1 MELSRD
7 VVRKV
12 ADLARLK
19 VSEGELDALASDLS
33 DMIGYVQVLNE
44 VDTTD
49 VPPMVHA
56 VELHNVLRSDAVIDS
71 LPRRCRTHL
80 VQTVAIFSYRQ
91 SSRPNEAR
99 QGQSDY
105 R

>member
-12 ADLARLK
+12 AGLARLK
-19 VSEGELDALASDLS
+19 VSEDELDSLVADLS
-33 DMIGYVQVLNE
+33 AILGYVQVLNE

-56 VELHNVLRSDAVIDS
+56 VELHNVLRSDSIVDS
-71 LPRRCRTHL
+71 LPRSEALSNAPRSDGSYFL
-80 VQTVAIFSYRQ
+80 VPAIIDS
-91 SSRPNEAR
+91 E
-99 QGQSDY
+99 
-105 R
+105 